1 MWPLLLLHLL
11 AFFLLPE
18 AEAGEIIG
26 GHEAKPHSRPYMA
39 SLCIQDEDEDEE
51 ETRCG
56 GVLVK
61 KNLVLTA
68 AHCNGRSINVTLG
81 AHNLQK
87 PEKTQQVIRVKRA
100 VPHPDYNA
108 KDISN
113 DIMLLQ
119 LEKNIKPTE
128 AVKPLDLPRGRNRL
142 CPGQKCTVAG
152 WGLVAPKGRFSDTLQ
167 EVQLTVQKDILCEKR
182 FHDYNRTTQ
191 LCVGNPAKNK
201 ASFQGDSGGP
211 LICRNGIQGIVSY
224 GFDDGTAPRVFTR
237 LSSFLPWIKKTM
249 KSLKLQEPDDLLWS

>member
-11 AFFLLPE
+11 AFSLLPE

-39 SLCIQDEDEDEE
+39 SLRIQGEQK
-51 ETRCG
+51 TRCG
-56 GVLVK
+56 GVLLK
-61 KNLVLTA
+61 KNFVLTA
-68 AHCNGRSINVTLG
+68 AHCNGRLINVTLG
-81 AHNLQK
+81 AHNLGK

-119 LEKNIKPTE
+119 LEENIKPTD
-128 AVKPLDLPRGRNRL
+128 AVKPLDLPRGKNRL

-152 WGLVAPKGRFSDTLQ
+152 WGRDAPDGRLSDTLR
-167 EVQLTVQKDILCEKR
+167 EVELTVQKDTVCEKLFNR
-182 FHDYNRTTQ
+182 RYNRTTQ
-191 LCVGNPAKNK
+191 LCVGNPAEKK
-201 ASFQGDSGGP
+201 ASFKGDSGGP
-211 LICRNGIQGIVSY
+211 LMCRNGIQGIVSY
-224 GFDDGTAPRVFTR
+224 GFPNGTAPRIFTR
-237 LSSFLPWIKKTM
+237 LSSFLPWIKETM
-249 KSLKLQEPDDLLWS
+249 KSLKLQEPDYLLWS

>member
-119 LEKNIKPTE
+119 
-128 AVKPLDLPRGRNRL
+128 
-142 CPGQKCTVAG
+142 
-152 WGLVAPKGRFSDTLQ
+152 
-167 EVQLTVQKDILCEKR
+167 
-182 FHDYNRTTQ
+182 
-191 LCVGNPAKNK
+191 
-201 ASFQGDSGGP
+201 GDSGGP
-211 LICRNGIQGIVSY
+211 LMCRNGIQGIVSY

>member
-39 SLCIQDEDEDEE
+39 SLNIQGEQKM
-51 ETRCG
+51 RCG

-119 LEKNIKPTE
+119 LEKNVKRTD
-128 AVKPLDLPRGRNRL
+128 AVKSLDLPRGRNRL

-152 WGLVAPKGRFSDTLQ
+152 WGKVAPQGRLSDTLQ
-167 EVQLTVQKDILCEKR
+167 EVQLTVQKDTVCEKLFNR
-182 FHDYNRTTQ
+182 HYNRTIK
-191 LCVGNPAKNK
+191 LCVGNPAENK

-211 LICRNGIQGIVSY
+211 LMCRNGIQGIVSY
-224 GFDDGTAPRVFTR
+224 GFRNGTAPRIFTR